1 MPRSK
6 PALCRLTAER
16 LIQHHLKVEISLTS
30 SPRIM
35 LSSRLIQP
43 LPGKVAV
50 AVGATDVSMSL
61 SFSIDGALADI
72 AVLSSF

>member
-1 MPRSK
+1 
-6 PALCRLTAER
+6 
-16 LIQHHLKVEISLTS
+16 
-30 SPRIM
+30 M

-50 AVGATDVSMSL
+50 AVGATDVSISL